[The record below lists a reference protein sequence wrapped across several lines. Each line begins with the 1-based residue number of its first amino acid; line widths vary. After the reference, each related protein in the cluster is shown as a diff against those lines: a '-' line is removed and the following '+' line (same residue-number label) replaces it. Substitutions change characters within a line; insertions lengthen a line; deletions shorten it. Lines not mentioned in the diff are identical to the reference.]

1 MNRVPSPAA
10 PVADLVR
17 PSLAGLIR
25 LNHPASGIGLYRIA
39 AKAVES
45 GGYLSRFKAR
55 GMEFAES
62 RPYVPGDDVRNL
74 DWRVTARTG
83 RTHTKLFREE
93 RERPVM
99 LSVDYRAAMWFA
111 TRGAFKSVRVAQLA
125 ALLAWSASHHGDR
138 VGGQIFSEQ
147 ACSEF
152 RPEHGQRGVLRLIR
166 QLAEGQAPALPVA
179 ESEAV
184 PATAMKRLQQHVKPG
199 TLVFV
204 LSDFRGFDATAQ
216 TALGALA
223 RHSSVVP
230 VFVYDPLEA
239 GLPKSGCF
247 RVSNTVLELAFDAG
261 HHSARRWHEKFEAR
275 RGALERFARSRGM
288 RWLECSTTDDPL
300 AFLQR
305 ALRVSSK
312 TR

>member
-1 MNRVPSPAA
+1 MSSVPHPASRS
-10 PVADLVR
+10 ADLIR

-39 AKAVES
+39 VKAVAS

-55 GMEFAES
+55 GMEFDES
-62 RPYVPGDDVRNL
+62 RLYAPGDDVRNL

-83 RTHTKLFREE
+83 RVHTKLFREE

-138 VGGQIFSEQ
+138 VGGQIFSERS
-147 ACSEF
+147 CSEF
-152 RPEHGQRGVLRLIR
+152 KPEHGQRGVLRLLR
-166 QLAEGQAPALPVA
+166 QLADTPA
-179 ESEAV
+179 SE
-184 PATAMKRLQQHVKPG
+184 PASGASQDIPTAAMKRLQQHVRPG
-199 TLVFV
+199 TLTFV
-204 LSDFRGFDATAQ
+204 LSDFRGFDAEAQ
-216 TALGALA
+216 TALSALA
-223 RHSSVVP
+223 RHSSVVL

-239 GLPKSGCF
+239 GLPKSGHF
-247 RVSNTVLELAFDAG
+247 RVSDTVRELAFDAG
-261 HHSARRWHEKFEAR
+261 HRSAERWRERFESRRC
-275 RGALERFARSRGM
+275 ALERYARGHRM
-288 RWLECSTTDDPL
+288 RWLECSTADDPL

-305 ALRVSSK
+305 ALRTSSK
-312 TR
+312 AR

>member
-1 MNRVPSPAA
+1 MSSPHHSANPS
-10 PVADLVR
+10 ADLVR

-39 AKAVES
+39 VKAVES

-62 RPYVPGDDVRNL
+62 RPYTPGDDVRNL

-138 VGGQIFSEQ
+138 VGGQVFSEQ
-147 ACSEF
+147 GCNEF
-152 RPEHGQRGVLRLIR
+152 KPEHGQRGVLRLIR
-166 QLAEGQAPALPVA
+166 QLAEAQAPALPA
-179 ESEAV
+179 AATEAV
-184 PATAMKRLQQHVKPG
+184 PATAMKRLQRHVRPG

-204 LSDFRGFDATAQ
+204 LSDFRGFDAAAQ
-216 TALGALA
+216 TALGGLA
-223 RHSSVVP
+223 RHSSVAL

-239 GLPKSGCF
+239 ELPKSGHF
-247 RVSNTVLELAFDAG
+247 RVSDTLRELAFEAG
-261 HHSARRWHEKFEAR
+261 HRSAERWRQKFEAR
-275 RGALERFARSRGM
+275 RGALEGFARGHGM
-288 RWLECSTTDDPL
+288 RWLECSTADDPL

-305 ALRVSSK
+305 ALRAPSK
-312 TR
+312 MR

>member
-1 MNRVPSPAA
+1 MSSMPHPAG
-10 PVADLVR
+10 PTADLVR

-39 AKAVES
+39 VKAVES

-62 RPYVPGDDVRNL
+62 RPYAPGDDVRNL

-125 ALLAWSASHHGDR
+125 SLLAWSASHHGDR
-138 VGGQIFSEQ
+138 VGGQIFSDHG
-147 ACSEF
+147 CSEF
-152 RPEHGQRGVLRLIR
+152 KPEHGQRGVLRLIR
-166 QLAEGQAPALPVA
+166 QLAEAQAPALPA
-179 ESEAV
+179 TASETV
-184 PATAMKRLQQHVKPG
+184 PAMAMKHLQQHAKPG

-204 LSDFRGFDATAQ
+204 LSDFRGFDAAAQ
-216 TALGALA
+216 TALSALA
-223 RHSSVVP
+223 RHSSVVL

-239 GLPKSGCF
+239 ELPKSGHF
-247 RVSNTVLELAFDAG
+247 RVSDTVRETAFDAG
-261 HHSARRWHEKFEAR
+261 RRSAERWRAKFETR
-275 RGALERFARSRGM
+275 RGALERFARGRGM
-288 RWLECSTTDDPL
+288 RWLECSTADDPL

-305 ALRVSSK
+305 SLRASSK